1 VICLTEDFWENT
13 KNNKFYNEKPIDF
26 RMEKPTPTRYGTIYA
41 DPPWM
46 ERGGGKIKRGADRH
60 YSLMKT
66 KDIAALPVK
75 ELAADNAHLYLWV
88 TNNFLKD
95 GLEVMEAWGFR
106 YVTMVTWAKDRIGLG
121 QYFRGQTEHILFGVR
136 GKVPYKVDEN
146 GKRQQGRTLMNASRM
161 EHSRKP
167 EEFRE
172 MIEKVSY
179 GPFLELF
186 ARRPAE
192 GWHTWGNQVES
203 DVTMNLNQED

>member
-1 VICLTEDFWENT
+1 MTE
-13 KNNKFYNEKPIDF
+13 NEPIKY
-26 RMEKPTPTRYGTIYA
+26 RTVYA

-60 YSLMKT
+60 YPLMKT
-66 KDIAALPVK
+66 KDIKALPVSQMA
-75 ELAADNAHLYLWV
+75 EENAHLYLWV

-121 QYFRGQTEHILFGVR
+121 QYFRGQTEHILFGVK
-136 GKVPYKVDEN
+136 GSLPYKTDEQ
-146 GKRQQGRTLMNASRM
+146 GKRQQGTTLLTAKRL

-167 EEFRE
+167 EEFRQLV
-172 MIEKVSY
+172 EKVSY
-179 GPFLELF
+179 GPYVELF

-192 GWHTWGNQVES
+192 GWHVWGNQVETDIILDGTNNIGETDAS
-203 DVTMNLNQED
+203 